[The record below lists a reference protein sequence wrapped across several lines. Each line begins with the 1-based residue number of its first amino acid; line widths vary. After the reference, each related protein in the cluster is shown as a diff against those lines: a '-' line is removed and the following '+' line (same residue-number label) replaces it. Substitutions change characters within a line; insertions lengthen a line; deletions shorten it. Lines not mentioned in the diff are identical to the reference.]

1 MKQKLFRFVS
11 IIVRFLGAG
20 LEGAL
25 SLTIADTLIAGQVE
39 ATENNTQSG
48 GQLNI
53 NAAITIGKDSDV
65 EPLKKIDVS
74 FTPEAALQITWGL
87 FYWHSFPL
95 QLVWS
100 LLPATEP
107 WEFSRKGFKVKHM
120 SVLFLGKVSYHYSRT
135 TQQVLKNFA
144 AVFEPGSCT
153 PLWENPALARV
164 PCCPW
169 SPDLTYPTAGT
180 VYHQGHD
187 ILQFDRDEYRAKN
200 IGIIFQGYNLLT
212 NVTVLENIVL
222 SMSIAATKTVI

>member
-20 LEGAL
+20 LDGAL

-48 GQLNI
+48 GQLKI

-95 QLVWS
+95 QLV
-100 LLPATEP
+100 
-107 WEFSRKGFKVKHM
+107 
-120 SVLFLGKVSYHYSRT
+120 
-135 TQQVLKNFA
+135 
-144 AVFEPGSCT
+144 
-153 PLWENPALARV
+153 
-164 PCCPW
+164 
-169 SPDLTYPTAGT
+169 
-180 VYHQGHD
+180 
-187 ILQFDRDEYRAKN
+187 
-200 IGIIFQGYNLLT
+200 
-212 NVTVLENIVL
+212 
-222 SMSIAATKTVI
+222 